1 MGNKGYYN
9 GKRGALQWEK
19 RGVAAENK
27 KRLAAPVSGR
37 ERKRRRPGARLKL
50 SEVRLR
56 RKLKE
61 DNGQ

>member
-9 GKRGALQWEK
+9 GKRGVLQWEK

-37 ERKRRRPGARLKL
+37 ERKRRRLGGET
-50 SEVRLR
+50 EVIGSQASPEVKGR
-56 RKLKE
+56 
-61 DNGQ
+61 

>member
-19 RGVAAENK
+19 RGVTVGNK

-37 ERKRRRPGARLKL
+37 ERKRRRPGVET
-50 SEVRLR
+50 EVIGSQASP
-56 RKLKE
+56 E
-61 DNGQ
+61 V

>member
-9 GKRGALQWEK
+9 GKRGASQWEK

-37 ERKRRRPGARLKL
+37 ERKKRRPR
-50 SEVRLR
+50 SETEVIGSQASPEVKGR
-56 RKLKE
+56 
-61 DNGQ
+61 